1 MFGDIRI
8 LLFYPQ
14 LLDKFIENI
23 DKIIRRQ
30 SFVLFLFIQCHTN
43 SLSVERVG

>member
-30 SFVLFLFIQCHTN
+30 SFVLFLFIPYHTN
-43 SLSVERVG
+43 FLSVVRVG